1 MVLYFN
7 VWTMLYVAKYL
18 MKPGVSVCT
27 VHKHILIRELH
38 SMKVVWE
45 TVSDSPREEGSKTIK
60 RAILSQRGSMLWTAW
75 AQFWN
80 PPPSNF
86 GSVPWETK
94 QTGASPTSVCTPTP
108 ACSEWA
114 LWCWKLSLGRWER
127 LLYVEHFQK
136 VTNIYPSS
144 Q

>member
-7 VWTMLYVAKYL
+7 VWTMLYVVKYL

-45 TVSDSPREEGSKTIK
+45 TVSDSPCEEGSKTIK
-60 RAILSQRGSMLWTAW
+60 RAILSQRGSMLWTTW

-80 PPPSNF
+80 LPH
-86 GSVPWETK
+86 
-94 QTGASPTSVCTPTP
+94 QTLEVFHERPNRLGHHLPVCAHQHLT
-108 ACSEWA
+108 ASEWA
-114 LWCWKLSLGRWER
+114 LWCWGHSLGRWER